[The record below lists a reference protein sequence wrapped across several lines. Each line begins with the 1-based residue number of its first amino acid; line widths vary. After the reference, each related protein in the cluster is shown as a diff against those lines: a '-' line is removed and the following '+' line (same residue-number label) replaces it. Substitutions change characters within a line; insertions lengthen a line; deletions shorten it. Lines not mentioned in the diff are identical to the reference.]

1 MQIFRIT
8 KGATS
13 IILPISIFD
22 SSSTTGAKLAG
33 LVYNTASLTA
43 YYNRSGAAG
52 AAVAI
57 TLATATKGTWATGG
71 FIAIDG
77 TNMPGDYELH
87 IPDAALAT
95 GANTVL
101 VQLKGATNMVPK
113 NILIELTSVDMQDA
127 QRGGMT
133 ALPAS
138 GTLAVN
144 PILNAT
150 QTGVTIPTVTTL
162 TGHTAQTG
170 DCFARLGAPAGASVS
185 ADVAA
190 VKVDT
195 AAVLADTG
203 TDGVVVAAA
212 SKSGYALSAA
222 GVQAIWD
229 ALTSALTT
237 VGSVGKKLA
246 DWVVGSLNADQSA
259 VTVGTVTT
267 VTTTTNL
274 TNAPTAGDLTAAMKA
289 SVNAEVLDVLNVD
302 TFAEPGQEAPAA
314 TNTLVKKIGYLFKFL
329 RNKVAQNAT
338 TLSVYADDGITVDQK
353 ATVFDDATTY
363 TRGEIGTG
371 P

>member
-1 MQIFRIT
+1 MQVFRIT

-13 IILPISIFD
+13 VILPISIFD

-52 AAVAI
+52 AATAI

-71 FIAIDG
+71 FVAIDG

-87 IPDAALAT
+87 IPDTALAT

-101 VQLKGATNMVPK
+101 VQLKGAANMVPK

-127 QRGGMT
+127 QRGGLT

-144 PILNAT
+144 PVLAAT

-162 TGHTAQTG
+162 TN
-170 DCFARLGAPAGASVS
+170 
-185 ADVAA
+185 
-190 VKVDT
+190 
-195 AAVLADTG
+195 
-203 TDGVVVAAA
+203 GVTVTTNND
-212 SKSGYALSAA
+212 KTGYALSAA

-229 ALTSALTT
+229 ALTSALIT